1 MQGQGALLGLF
12 PAFELEHLV
21 GHPVA
26 HQAHAFGAEMEL
38 VARALAAQ
46 GGDDVGVRHHFRQVR
61 QHDVVEGGADA
72 VHLGIL
78 QFAGEERDIVGVE
91 AQFGAEVVMDLL
103 HAARPGG
110 IVRIGLALVQEHSL
124 DHAVLLGDA
133 RDFQQ
138 AVVGAAAVLRDD
150 GLHPVAFSVDVL
162 LVRILVPEL
171 QLGARDGHVDDA
183 HADVRRQVLD
193 HLAAE
198 EIDRTQ
204 VVAFPADGRRGRV
217 PMALLPSVAGHV
229 DRRHELE
236 ARVVE
241 ALVLRRRPGPG
252 LHVGLSEA
260 EVDVEIGVGPL
271 GKGLQ
276 AQQQS
281 R

>member
-1 MQGQGALLGLF
+1 
-12 PAFELEHLV
+12 
-21 GHPVA
+21 
-26 HQAHAFGAEMEL
+26 MEL

-46 GGDDVGVRHHFRQVR
+46 GGDDMGVRHHFRQVR

-72 VHLGIL
+72 VHLGIFQL
-78 QFAGEERDIVGVE
+78 AGKERDVVGVE
-91 AQFGAEVVMDLL
+91 AQFGAQVVMDLL
-103 HAARPGG
+103 HTARPGG
-110 IVRIGLALVQEHSL
+110 IVRVGLTLVQEHSL

-138 AVVGAAAVLRDD
+138 AVVGAAPVLRDD
-150 GLHPVAFSVDVL
+150 GLHPVTLTVNVF

-183 HADVRRQVLD
+183 HADVRRQVFD

-204 VVAFPADGRRGRV
+204 VVAFPADGRRSRV

-236 ARVVE
+236 TRIVE
-241 ALVLRRRPGPG
+241 ALVLRRRPGAG

-260 EVDVEIGVGPL
+260 EIDVEIGVGFL
-271 GKGLQ
+271 RKGLQ
-276 AQQQS
+276 AGHEG